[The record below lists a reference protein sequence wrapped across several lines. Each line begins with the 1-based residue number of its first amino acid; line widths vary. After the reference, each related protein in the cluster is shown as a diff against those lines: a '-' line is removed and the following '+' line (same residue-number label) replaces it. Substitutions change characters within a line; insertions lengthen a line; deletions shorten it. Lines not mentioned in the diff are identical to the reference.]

1 LGDDRSGP
9 GDDARNGTFTTEV
22 PLQANQRFSF
32 DVSTGAGNTTHHVR
46 CLPDDFPEWTFE
58 EFGAADWQWYIV
70 APSTGGPRYTIV
82 FDGHGV
88 PVWWFQ
94 GTGGDSKYLDDG
106 TLAWVQGTMGNDPRY
121 QIRALDGTLLNTVR
135 TVDTA
140 LDDHDLQLLPN
151 GNYMVMSYKPRAGTV
166 DLTAYGGPA
175 DAAVLD
181 AELQEVEP
189 DGDLVW
195 SWNSETHIGLDETD
209 HWWDD
214 FVLAN
219 PTRFG
224 PGHDVVHI
232 NSVEVTNGSVVASMR
247 HTDGIYKIDRSTGDI
262 VWKLGGTTTP
272 ESLTVIGDPLGAD
285 PLGGQHDA
293 RTLAD
298 GTLTVHDNGTNKGR
312 PPRAVRYEIDETA
325 GTATLLE
332 SVSDPD
338 APAAGCCGSARRSA
352 SGSWVASWGGLGNT
366 EHPVSEFKADGTQ
379 TFKLLFP
386 GEFSYRAN
394 PVPFGELGRA
404 DLRDGMDAQ
413 HPR

>member
-1 LGDDRSGP
+1 
-9 GDDARNGTFTTEV
+9 
-22 PLQANQRFSF
+22 
-32 DVSTGAGNTTHHVR
+32 
-46 CLPDDFPEWTFE
+46 
-58 EFGAADWQWYIV
+58 
-70 APSTGGPRYTIV
+70 
-82 FDGHGV
+82 
-88 PVWWFQ
+88 
-94 GTGGDSKYLDDG
+94 
-106 TLAWVQGTMGNDPRY
+106 
-121 QIRALDGTLLNTVR
+121 
-135 TVDTA
+135 
-140 LDDHDLQLLPN
+140 
-151 GNYMVMSYKPRAGTV
+151 
-166 DLTAYGGPA
+166 
-175 DAAVLD
+175 
-181 AELQEVEP
+181 
-189 DGDLVW
+189 
-195 SWNSETHIGLDETD
+195 
-209 HWWDD
+209 
-214 FVLAN
+214 
-219 PTRFG
+219 
-224 PGHDVVHI
+224 
-232 NSVEVTNGSVVASMR
+232 
-247 HTDGIYKIDRSTGDI
+247 
-262 VWKLGGTTTP
+262 
-272 ESLTVIGDPLGAD
+272 LTVIGDPLGAD